1 MLFVASPNPACDRL
15 SAGRYEPQYD
25 NCYPRGDEYD
35 DDQSSSNNDDVVGDC
50 LILTDAVGGDNID
63 DLTSTTQYLQQPSLL
78 MSSVLLESLPLPIPS
93 DDVAYDDPLALF
105 TRRMQKYHATNL
117 TNNRKSTIQAEDDL
131 LERRLSDTIHWGYLG
146 SRSNS
151 SSTVAEQDH
160 DYFDTIVME
169 EIMNVP
175 WPFDVLNIED
185 FS

>member
-1 MLFVASPNPACDRL
+1 MLFVASPNPACDHL

-117 TNNRKSTIQAEDDL
+117 TRALSRTRGLRRRMRMSCTPGRRAGARDNRRKYSSFWGWLFGPSIIPPKSMTNEMAAA
-131 LERRLSDTIHWGYLG
+131 S
-146 SRSNS
+146 
-151 SSTVAEQDH
+151 
-160 DYFDTIVME
+160 
-169 EIMNVP
+169 
-175 WPFDVLNIED
+175 
-185 FS
+185 